1 MCFEAMIIYRT
12 VQKTFAKNDA
22 VLCEPIVE
30 NFHFQ
35 LALQRVLRLC
45 TDSGGGEATS
55 IIPSRISLESKLPDQ
70 FPQPLCLSPKFF

>member
-45 TDSGGGEATS
+45 TDSGGG
-55 IIPSRISLESKLPDQ
+55 
-70 FPQPLCLSPKFF
+70 